1 MPLISLKTSIKLPED
16 KLESLLA
23 DMSKIVA
30 ESTGKSEQ
38 YVMAIVETADFM
50 MGGHLSMAAFAE
62 VRGIGGLSSEINGK
76 ISERLCALLENKL
89 EIAPERIYINFTNIP
104 AENWGWNGSTF
115 G

>member
-1 MPLISLKTSIKLPED
+1 MPLISLKTSIKLPEN
-16 KLESLLA
+16 KLEALLA

-38 YVMAIVETADFM
+38 YVMAIVESADFM
-50 MGGHLSMAAFAE
+50 LGGHLSMAAFAD
-62 VRGIGGLSSEINGK
+62 VRGIGGINREVNGK
-76 ISERLCALLENKL
+76 ISERLCALLESRL
-89 EIAPERIYINFTNIP
+89 EISPERVYINFTDIP

>member
-1 MPLISLKTSIKLPED
+1 MPLISLKTSIKLQEN
-16 KLESLLA
+16 KLEALLA

-30 ESTGKSEQ
+30 ESTGKPEQ

-50 MGGHLSMAAFAE
+50 LGGYLSMAAFAD
-62 VRGIGGLSSEINGK
+62 VRGIGGVNREVNGK
-76 ISERLCALLENKL
+76 ISERLCALLENRL
-89 EIAPERIYINFTNIP
+89 EISPERVYINFTDIP